1 MKKQSKGLDEAFKD
15 AIKTYFE
22 EFAIVKPEFAI
33 HRLPRKIDVLIIEAE
48 KPIKDHVIIFT
59 YFQKYNILDFK
70 SEDDTFVMEDIYK
83 IGYYSNALLLR
94 EKKIDYFKNLTYTL
108 VCTDRPNLIFKIAK
122 PEIEKKGL
130 YVVKGLCIIDV
141 RVLVI
146 SEIED
151 DLEKEIKYLKIFA
164 GKKERK
170 DFIKWVLENE
180 SEDYILTQVILL
192 YGDEVMKVAKEKGIK
207 LRGLEK
213 RAEEMAEVFGL
224 KSKFFDEGSKFGYE
238 QGAKTGYEQGTKIG
252 LSKGQSRGQRKIE
265 LKTAINM
272 IQFGMEKETILKVIS
287 ISEKK
292 LDWLIKRLNK

>member
-1 MKKQSKGLDEAFKD
+1 MLFTIPDSIIGL
-15 AIKTYFE
+15 
-22 EFAIVKPEFAI
+22 
-33 HRLPRKIDVLIIEAE
+33 
-48 KPIKDHVIIFT
+48 
-59 YFQKYNILDFK
+59 
-70 SEDDTFVMEDIYK
+70 
-83 IGYYSNALLLR
+83 ALLSMAIGSKVYLPQMNTDEHR
-94 EKKIDYFKNLTYTL
+94 CTQIFSNLSVFICVYL
-108 VCTDRPNLIFKIAK
+108 WLNQSVMCIFKIAK